1 MLIAAL
7 FTRVQMWKQPKCPST
22 DEWIKMWYV
31 YSNGILLSHKKER
44 SSTIS
49 GNMNITKIITLSE
62 ASQKEKDKYHRILLI
77 CIFYETETG
86 SQRRFVICKGKVG
99 RERKGLGV
107 WG

>member
-49 GNMNITKIITLSE
+49 GNMNMTKIITLSE
-62 ASQKEKDKYHRILLI
+62 VRQKKTNIWYHSYAESISLNDINELI
-77 CIFYETETG
+77 CKLETDLQI
-86 SQRRFVICKGKVG
+86 SNQM
-99 RERKGLGV
+99 
-107 WG
+107 